1 MPLHPQAQALC
12 DLINAMPPVPPDDAR
27 LQEIRNSF
35 TGLVVMGA
43 GPAEAVFAIEDADAD
58 GVPVRIYRPS
68 PDPDLPVIVYFH
80 GGGWTIGSVA
90 QFDLVTRQVAN
101 ATNAIVVSV
110 DYRLAPEHPFPAP
123 LDDCW
128 QALEWTA
135 KNAST
140 FGGDSSRLAVMGDS
154 AGGNL
159 AAVCALLARDA
170 GAPEITRQVLV
181 YPVVDNCITT
191 PSYSENAEGYLLTRA
206 DMTWFL
212 ANYIGV
218 NDSEAEIDWR
228 ITPLRAPDVHGVAP
242 AIVVTAEYDPLRDE
256 GRAYA
261 SRLEAAGVPV
271 VNLPY
276 DGLIHGFFGLSAAFD
291 ASRDAMQRISAEL
304 AQAFGTLSD

>member
-12 DLINAMPPVPPDDAR
+12 DLINSMPWVPPDNAR
-27 LQEIRNSF
+27 LDEIRASF
-35 TGLVVMGA
+35 AGLVVLGA
-43 GPAEAVFAIEDADAD
+43 GPEEAVFGVEDADAD

-68 PDPDLPVIVYFH
+68 PDPDLPVVVYFH

-128 QALEWTA
+128 TALLWAA

-140 FGGDSSRLAVMGDS
+140 FGGDASRIAVMGDS

-170 GAPEITRQVLV
+170 GAPDLTMQVLV
-181 YPVVDNCITT
+181 YPVTDCDFETS
-191 PSYSENAEGYLLTRA
+191 SYRENGVGYLLTAEDMQWFFACYSA
-206 DMTWFL
+206 D
-212 ANYIGV
+212 A
-218 NDSEAEIDWR
+218 DPADWR
-228 ITPLRAPDVHGVAP
+228 ISPLRAPGLRGVAP
-242 AIVVTAEYDPLRDE
+242 AIVVTAEFDPLRDE

-261 SRLEAAGVPV
+261 ARLVAEGVPV
-271 VNLPY
+271 VERRY

-291 ASRDAMQRISAEL
+291 ASRDALGLVSAEL
-304 AQAFGTLSD
+304 SRAFGTISD